1 MPWILGGSAVLG
13 SIAGGLFGSSG
24 QRDAN
29 RTNIKLA
36 REQMDF
42 QERMSSTSYQ
52 RGVADLKAAGLN
64 PMLSLMKGGA
74 SSPSGSTAHVENEGE
89 PMARGLTNAGAIA
102 AQMGLVKAQTRKTEA
117 EAKITEASIPFSA
130 ESALQGVRKLTAETE
145 AAIDQADIKRTER
158 LSEAQAFKELQP
170 LVIQYQ
176 RFVTEMARLQIPEA
190 QAVAK
195 FWEMMSSAGHTGKTM
210 EFLRKMIGGLAISN
224 RGGNTY
230 NPTTIIRR

>member
-1 MPWILGGSAVLG
+1 MPWILGGAAVLG
-13 SIAGGLFGSSG
+13 SVAGGLFGSSG

-29 RTNIKLA
+29 RANRQIA
-36 REQMDF
+36 REQMEF
-42 QERMSSTSYQ
+42 QERMSNTSYQ

-74 SSPSGSTAHVENEGE
+74 STPAGASATMENEGE
-89 PMARGLTNAGAIA
+89 PVSRALTNAGAIA

-130 ESALQGVRKLTAETE
+130 ESALQSVRKLSAETN
-145 AAIDQADIKRTER
+145 AAIDQAEVKRIER
-158 LSEAQAFKELQP
+158 LSDSEIYKELQP
-170 LVIQYQ
+170 LLIQYQ
-176 RFVTEMARLQIPEA
+176 KFVTEMARLQIPEA
-190 QAVAK
+190 QAAAK
-195 FWEMMSSAGHTGKTM
+195 FWEMFSQAGNTGKAM
-210 EFLRKMIGGLAISN
+210 EFLKKMIGGLSM